1 MRTLRTM
8 PSLKN
13 SQMLLRNFILFLFS
27 VTGWKRQMWVFLCGA
42 FTSFALPPFYLT
54 PLCFLTFPIFIV
66 LLDSIHTIQNNTKRF
81 LTYALSCGIFGFSY
95 FICGLWWLSNALLT
109 DPDSFG
115 WAVPFAILGPPLY
128 LSLYWF
134 FSGFIVSLLWTKG
147 IARFF
152 VLAFSL
158 GLAEWLR
165 SILFTGFPWNALA
178 YTAMPTPMLMQSDAV
193 VGLYGMNILSVLVYS
208 LPTVLL
214 TNEKKKFALSLCL
227 SLILVHS
234 GFGFY
239 RLNTVPNTTDYKK
252 SNYWV
257 RIVQPSIP
265 QNIKLHD
272 TEREA
277 IFNTHLHLTATPT
290 ADNNPEPDF
299 IIWPEASVPYLLYD
313 NSATTMRIA
322 SLLKPKQWAIIG
334 AVHASDDPSNAR
346 TQYFNTIAVINAK
359 GNILNTSDKLHL
371 VPFGE
376 YLPYKNLLKK
386 IGLRA
391 LADNI
396 GGYTAASVRKTVTMP
411 NGFSYLPL
419 ICYEIIFPNEM
430 TFKGPSPQAII
441 NVTNDAWFG
450 VTPGPY
456 QHLQQAQLRA
466 VELGTPLI
474 RAANNG
480 ISAVI
485 DSYGRI
491 VVALQ
496 QNAVGI
502 IDSPIPSPI
511 FPIWSNEYRIF
522 STFILFILMLLCYVG
537 FSSTKQLK

>member
-1 MRTLRTM
+1 MRILRTM

-13 SQMLLRNFILFLFS
+13 SQTFLRNFTLFLFS
-27 VTGWKRQMWVFLCGA
+27 VSSWKRQIWVFLCGA

-66 LLDSIHTIQNNTKRF
+66 LLDSICAIQNNKKRF

-95 FICGLWWLSNALLT
+95 FICSLWWLCNALLT
-109 DPDSFG
+109 DPVTFG

-134 FSGFIVSLLWTKG
+134 FAGFIVGFLWTQG

-152 VLAFSL
+152 VLAFAL

-165 SILFTGFPWNALA
+165 AILFTGFPWNALG
-178 YTAMPTPMLMQSDAV
+178 YTAMPTPILMQLDAI
-193 VGLYGMNILSVLVYS
+193 VGLYGMNILAVLVYS

-214 TNEKKKFALSLCL
+214 TDEKKKTPLSLCL
-227 SLILVHS
+227 SLILIHS

-239 RLNTVPNTTDYKK
+239 RLNTASNTADYQK
-252 SNYWV
+252 SNHWV
-257 RIVQPSIP
+257 RIVQPSIK
-265 QNIKLHD
+265 QNVKLSDALPETILAAHMNLS
-272 TEREA
+272 TM
-277 IFNTHLHLTATPT
+277 PT
-290 ADNNPEPDF
+290 ANQNPEPDF
-299 IIWPEASVPYLLYD
+299 IVWPEASVPYILND
-313 NSATTMRIA
+313 SPAIAMHIA

-334 AVHASDDPSNAR
+334 AIRVNHDFPNVQ
-346 TQYFNTIAVINAK
+346 TQYFNTIAVINNK
-359 GNILNTSDKLHL
+359 GDILSTSDKLHL

-376 YLPYKNLLKK
+376 YLPYQNLLEK

-391 LADNI
+391 LADTI
-396 GGYTAASVRKTVTMP
+396 GGYSAASVRKTVMMP

-419 ICYEIIFPNEM
+419 ICYEVIFPNEM

-466 VELGTPLI
+466 VELGIPLI

-496 QNAVGI
+496 QNAVGV
-502 IDSPIPSPI
+502 IDSQIPSPI
-511 FPIWSNEYRIF
+511 TPIGSNEYRIF
-522 STFILFILMLLCYVG
+522 STFILFIIMLLCGIG
-537 FSSTKQLK
+537 FGSTKQLK